1 MRREGI
7 PHHWPGVHPERSR
20 AIGEHN
26 RGDAYVEREEGLHGP
41 PARTVRGGPLDKIDP
56 RNPKIGVAIEEFVD
70 VFQE

>member
-1 MRREGI
+1 M
-7 PHHWPGVHPERSR
+7 
-20 AIGEHN
+20 
-26 RGDAYVEREEGLHGP
+26 HGP